1 MTMSSSIK
9 FNEEFKS
16 QMEQLKANC
25 KSTHELCRIVR
36 QLYGGTSDEE
46 ILGLIKEME
55 STNWLAPKPVTKS
68 KTAQKFEALFN

>member
-1 MTMSSSIK
+1 MTMSSRTM
-9 FNEEFKS
+9 FTEEFKS

-36 QLYGGTSDEE
+36 QLYGGPSDEE
-46 ILGLIKEME
+46 ILNLIKEME

-68 KTAQKFEALFN
+68 KSAQKFEALFN